1 MMLTFLRRMNRPAIA
16 ADHGALAAL
25 TNDLESV
32 FAALSNPVDRP
43 AFEWTATSSP
53 VPGVPATGLR
63 SRALRLS
70 GGVAAGLAAF
80 VLSAAGYAAVTGNN
94 LADQM
99 FANFG
104 GTPDKQ
110 QGTYPIGVRQTNDGI
125 TVTVDHA
132 VFDGSLVE
140 EPSGPGGRT
149 VEYVPL
155 MVQITVSGLED
166 SVRYSV
172 SESMMSRGLPLRRIG
187 AVGLRGQSDILN
199 RELPP
204 GTEQMLI
211 AYDTTGVVPASG
223 SLALQLEVTVTPRG
237 KDGYGDGDPVNP
249 GLVTPSESPSGAPIR
264 FTLHFSVPTK

>member
-1 MMLTFLRRMNRPAIA
+1 MLTFLRRMTRPAIA
-16 ADHGALAAL
+16 DDHGALAAL

-32 FAALSNPVDRP
+32 FAALSNPVDHPP
-43 AFEWTATSSP
+43 AFDWTATSSP
-53 VPGVPATGLR
+53 VPGVPATGSR
-63 SRALRLS
+63 SRALRLA
-70 GGVAAGLAAF
+70 GGVAAGLGAV

-104 GTPDKQ
+104 GTPDE
-110 QGTYPIGVRQTNDGI
+110 QGTYPIDVRQTIDGI

-140 EPSGPGGRT
+140 EPGGPGGRT

-155 MVQITVSGLED
+155 MVQFTVSGLED

-211 AYDTTGVVPASG
+211 AYDTTGVVPESG
-223 SLALQLEVTVTPRG
+223 SLALQFDVTITPRG

-249 GLVTPSESPSGAPIR
+249 GLVTPSASLGGAPIR
-264 FTLHFSVPTK
+264 FTLDFSVPTK